1 MLELKDIHIHRYLTS
16 LIGTRDY
23 GEINPLLYL
32 VGSYKI
38 MKDNFKDLAGVDE
51 EEAVKLFIRTFE
63 EVDYPSTQT
72 EVVFVNLVRG
82 YKIDV
87 NKLYTFLKNKINEE
101 AEQKWQ

>member
-1 MLELKDIHIHRYLTS
+1 MHIHRYLSS

-38 MKDNFKDLAGVDE
+38 MIDNFKDLAGVDE

-63 EVDYPSTQT
+63 EVDYPSMQT

-87 NKLYTFLKNKINEE
+87 NKLYTFLKNKLKE